1 MKKNILLAVF
11 VCIQT
16 LSGIA
21 QSNPL
26 DKKMEKV
33 YNLVEKA
40 KYKDA
45 SEYLEKILENN
56 PEYGKGWDYLSKLRY
71 KEYKDAKATDGIF
84 SGNITVTTKE
94 KGKDKKVEND
104 SLANA
109 LMELLSKYSPSKIA
123 YSKYIYTF
131 RQALL
136 TSEDAYQSS
145 AILRSLF
152 IDTPTDT
159 AVSKK
164 ALKYYN
170 DAESEFAKKNYENA
184 AKLYKRATEEQPDF
198 FKASLYMG
206 DCFYFTENYPSAA
219 EAFRNAVKTFPNLLE
234 PRKYLIDS
242 YAKQQLYDKSMEE
255 CIQAMTIY
263 PDLSV
268 AVKMDDAAYY
278 QNKKIDFKWTPR
290 LVFPNKIIDT
300 TISTLNEYKPEKT
313 PIVKDPWNFYQKA
326 LENIKPFCN
335 KKGIIIEPNKFT
347 DSKYL
352 EVYSWEEMLKNSQS
366 PSLDQARRMQKDGYL
381 DCYVLITC
389 FHYDFY
395 DQYADFVSKRKDKVM
410 EYYKKYIINK

>member
-184 AKLYKRATEEQPDF
+184 AKLYKRATEEQPDRRLGRVQRGGPGSVRDEEPLPEQLLHH
-198 FKASLYMG
+198 AAG
-206 DCFYFTENYPSAA
+206 ADPRRSAA
-219 EAFRNAVKTFPNLLE
+219 DSDDRGV
-234 PRKYLIDS
+234 PRPGHQGIPQEDRPVLPG
-242 YAKQQLYDKSMEE
+242 
-255 CIQAMTIY
+255 QA
-263 PDLSV
+263 
-268 AVKMDDAAYY
+268 
-278 QNKKIDFKWTPR
+278 
-290 LVFPNKIIDT
+290 
-300 TISTLNEYKPEKT
+300 
-313 PIVKDPWNFYQKA
+313 
-326 LENIKPFCN
+326 
-335 KKGIIIEPNKFT
+335 
-347 DSKYL
+347 
-352 EVYSWEEMLKNSQS
+352 EVRS
-366 PSLDQARRMQKDGYL
+366 G
-381 DCYVLITC
+381 
-389 FHYDFY
+389 
-395 DQYADFVSKRKDKVM
+395 
-410 EYYKKYIINK
+410 